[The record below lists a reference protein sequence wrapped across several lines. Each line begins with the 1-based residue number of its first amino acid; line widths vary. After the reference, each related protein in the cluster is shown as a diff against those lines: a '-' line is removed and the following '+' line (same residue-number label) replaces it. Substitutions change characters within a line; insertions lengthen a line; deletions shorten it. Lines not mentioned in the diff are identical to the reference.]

1 MGSYFSF
8 ERMIT
13 PGFVKVVYFLG
24 FIALTAAGVALAV
37 WAGMQLNDATI
48 DRLLGWRYVALGA
61 GLVLVGN
68 IVWRVFCELW
78 VVLFGIH
85 EELVSVRHGL
95 NLYGLRTTMKS
106 RLSEKKLWSVKSSS
120 DRVKLW
126 SIERTTS
133 CHIKAACLVSL
144 EIYLMTPCS
153 GLEALAYSRFGM
165 RPAR

>member
-48 DRLLGWRYVALGA
+48 ARSLGWRYVAYGVA
-61 GLVLVGN
+61 LVLIGN

-95 NLYGLRTTMKS
+95 NLYGLRTTTEEPIEPKEEIVRPREVVIHREDPLAQHQGS
-106 RLSEKKLWSVKSSS
+106 VLGLS
-120 DRVKLW
+120 
-126 SIERTTS
+126 
-133 CHIKAACLVSL
+133 
-144 EIYLMTPCS
+144 
-153 GLEALAYSRFGM
+153 
-165 RPAR
+165 

>member
-24 FIALTAAGVALAV
+24 FIALTAAGVALAI

-48 DRLLGWRYVALGA
+48 DRSLGWRYVAYGVA
-61 GLVLVGN
+61 LVLVGN

-85 EELVSVRHGL
+85 AELVSVRHGL
-95 NLYGLRTTMKS
+95 NLYGLRTTEQPLEPKEEEIVRPREVVVHRRADPVATHQGS
-106 RLSEKKLWSVKSSS
+106 VLGLS
-120 DRVKLW
+120 
-126 SIERTTS
+126 
-133 CHIKAACLVSL
+133 
-144 EIYLMTPCS
+144 
-153 GLEALAYSRFGM
+153 
-165 RPAR
+165 